1 MKSNALTTTTA
12 NSYRLHL
19 KTGQCTHSKPLLWK
33 GYKTFTEH
41 NNLWKLNSPRVIYLV
56 IPDDI
61 SYLYIIFGFVVFW
74 RGRGGGDKKHSE
86 PSQQWI
92 MKNKFT
98 LISQQEWTTLLH
110 SNRLAA
116 LQDVSPVTSKT
127 ILLVRITN
135 HLLPPLTSANQPITY
150 TSALEWD
157 SRGPR
162 ISPEYLIL
170 DSCHRIFLILNKIRV
185 SFVM

>member
-1 MKSNALTTTTA
+1 MIKIEQKTNKPNKLLSMPLIVIHFSTHLNLFCPLRNLHQEFVFRIQYIELHKIKTSDIMRGDWMKFNALTTTTA

-56 IPDDI
+56 IPDDL

-98 LISQQEWTTLLH
+98 LIPQQEWTTSTLL
-110 SNRLAA
+110 
-116 LQDVSPVTSKT
+116 
-127 ILLVRITN
+127 
-135 HLLPPLTSANQPITY
+135 
-150 TSALEWD
+150 
-157 SRGPR
+157 
-162 ISPEYLIL
+162 
-170 DSCHRIFLILNKIRV
+170 
-185 SFVM
+185 